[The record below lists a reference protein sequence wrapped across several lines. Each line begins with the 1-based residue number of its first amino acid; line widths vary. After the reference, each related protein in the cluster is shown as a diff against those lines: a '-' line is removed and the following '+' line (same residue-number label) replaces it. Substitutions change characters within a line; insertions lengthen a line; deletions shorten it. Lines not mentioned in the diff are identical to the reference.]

1 MPYRY
6 RPTRYTTHRSYARS
20 HATPALGLVALQ
32 VALAIGSVALAYE
45 MLVPVVAHI
54 GDVLVHAVP

>member
-6 RPTRYTTHRSYARS
+6 HPTRRAYARS
-20 HATPALGLVALQ
+20 CAAPALGLVALR

-54 GDVLVHAVP
+54 GEVLTHAMP

>member
-1 MPYRY
+1 M
-6 RPTRYTTHRSYARS
+6 PTRYHPTR
-20 HATPALGLVALQ
+20 HATRRSCAAPALGLVALQ
-32 VALAIGSVALAYE
+32 VALAIGAVALAYE

>member
-1 MPYRY
+1 M
-6 RPTRYTTHRSYARS
+6 PTRYHPTRRSCARS
-20 HATPALGLVALQ
+20 CAAPALGLVALQ

-54 GDVLVHAVP
+54 GDVLAHAVP